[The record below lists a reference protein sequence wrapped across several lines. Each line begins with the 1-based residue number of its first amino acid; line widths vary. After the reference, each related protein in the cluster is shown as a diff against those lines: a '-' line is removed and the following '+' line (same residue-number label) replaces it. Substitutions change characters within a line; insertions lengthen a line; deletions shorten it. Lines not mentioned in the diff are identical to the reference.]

1 MAKKVKEN
9 IKTEKSA
16 DLNEE
21 RTTKKNKTSNKEVVQ
36 TVDETTKK
44 NKNNSKLI
52 AEVEVK
58 PSEKQT
64 KTTKKTI
71 LPKAEN
77 KIIEEKLEEK
87 KVGRKKKG
95 PVIAVKVNE
104 LVLDKNEEEKSN
116 INIVVEKTEEK
127 KASRKKKETDEVKST
142 NELKVEKSSTEN
154 TLNEEKSQKKETI
167 TPKKE
172 NKKEEFA
179 PTVRYSDEELAE
191 FAKIIIQEKENALEE
206 LRMLKERLE
215 DLTSLETAEES
226 MIYSMHM
233 GEQGSEAQEKEKTY
247 AQIQRIHEYIKKLE
261 DAMERIKNKTYGIC
275 RVCGCLIAKERLRAV
290 PITTLSASYK
300 IHQRCPE
307 DGIDR
312 IEPVKK

>member
-1 MAKKVKEN
+1 MAKKAKEN
-9 IKTEKSA
+9 TKAEKSA
-16 DLNEE
+16 DLNEV
-21 RTTKKNKTSNKEVVQ
+21 K
-36 TVDETTKK
+36 TTKK
-44 NKNNSKLI
+44 NKNSTKEVVQSVDEITKKSKKNSKQI
-52 AEVEVK
+52 AESEVK

-71 LPKAEN
+71 SPKAEN
-77 KIIEEKLEEK
+77 KIIDEKLVEK
-87 KVGRKKKG
+87 KVGRKKKE
-95 PVIAVKVNE
+95 PVITIKKNE
-104 LVLDKNEEEKSN
+104 LGLDKNEEEKSN
-116 INIVVEKTEEK
+116 INTIVEKTEEK
-127 KASRKKKETDEVKST
+127 KASRKNKITDVVKATNKE
-142 NELKVEKSSTEN
+142 KVEKSGTEN
-154 TLNEEKSQKKETI
+154 TLNQEMPVKKETI